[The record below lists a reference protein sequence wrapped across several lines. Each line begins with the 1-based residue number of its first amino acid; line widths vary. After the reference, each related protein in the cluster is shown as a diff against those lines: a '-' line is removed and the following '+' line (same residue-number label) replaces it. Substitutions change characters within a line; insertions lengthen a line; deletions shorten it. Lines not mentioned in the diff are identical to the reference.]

1 MKTLNLLLVT
11 VIFCATGF
19 AQAISQKESIAS
31 DASLSSSII
40 GTWEHV
46 SSTYP
51 SGDVTTYKRKFQFFE
66 DGKGICS
73 RYTDLDTVFINFQWE
88 VRESVISLFEIR
100 KNGKRIYA
108 DSQILS
114 FVDINKMY
122 LTDAYC
128 DENTG
133 KIACYRRVESEIAKY

>member
-1 MKTLNLLLVT
+1 MKTLNLLFIA
-11 VIFCATGF
+11 VIFCTTGF
-19 AQAISQKESIAS
+19 AQDNTETNSTAS
-31 DASLSSSII
+31 DASLSSSIV

-66 DGKGICS
+66 DEKGICS
-73 RYTDLDTVFINFQWE
+73 RYTDLDTITINFQWE
-88 VRESVISLFEIR
+88 VKESVISLFEIR

-114 FVDINKMY
+114 FVDVNKMY

>member
-1 MKTLNLLLVT
+1 MKTLNLLLIT

-19 AQAISQKESIAS
+19 AQEISQKESNAS

-51 SGDVTTYKRKFQFFE
+51 SGDVTTYKRKFQFFT
-66 DGKGICS
+66 DGKGICE
-73 RYTDLDTVFINFQWE
+73 RYTDLDTIVINFQWE
-88 VRESVISLFEIR
+88 VKESIISLFEIR

-108 DSQILS
+108 DSQMLS
-114 FVDINKMY
+114 FVDLNKMY

-128 DENTG
+128 DDHTG